1 METLPSIEVNDIEYS
16 GLTFKVI
23 EDGPKL
29 KITGSNGESI
39 EMYTDT
45 RTMGILRWFAD
56 GAYDSL
62 EKFVDGKAQTMHV
75 QGYFF
80 DNAKTQKVDYRIA
93 VLTSKMCT
101 EEIFDVHNKIMRQYC
116 ILERYRRYVTNHHAR
131 KKFSC
136 WYIYIIQYQTTL
148 WQNRGNN

>member
-1 METLPSIEVNDIEYS
+1 
-16 GLTFKVI
+16 
-23 EDGPKL
+23 
-29 KITGSNGESI
+29 
-39 EMYTDT
+39 
-45 RTMGILRWFAD
+45 
-56 GAYDSL
+56 
-62 EKFVDGKAQTMHV
+62 MHV

-136 WYIYIIQYQTTL
+136 WYIYNSILDNTVAE
-148 WQNRGNN
+148 